1 MKPVSFDS
9 TDQRILDG
17 AAAQMRRFGTKRMT
31 IVSVAAELGM
41 THANV
46 YRYFPSKLA
55 LQDAVTAQWLK
66 PLEAD
71 LRVSADSPDPAY
83 DKLERV
89 LLVLHRS
96 YRNKFADDPHI
107 FDLFAEAVIEGRG
120 VARKHR
126 NAVQSTLQ
134 RIVEEGIAAGSFET
148 SDHRRALALIFD
160 AMHRF
165 IHPVPVRM
173 DADIPRAFLE
183 QRFERLNTLVVR
195 AIVTGRP

>member
-1 MKPVSFDS
+1 MKPASFDS

-126 NAVQSTLQ
+126 NAVQ
-134 RIVEEGIAAGSFET
+134 EGIAAGSFET